1 MSIRRD
7 YRRRRSFSYRFKRW
21 FEVWF
26 WTDHTEGIKKFFC
39 LIGEFILTILW
50 LGMVFILP
58 HLFH

>member
-1 MSIRRD
+1 MSMRRD

-21 FEVWF
+21 FWS
-26 WTDHTEGIKKFFC
+26 DHTEELKMIFK

-58 HLFH
+58 HIFH